1 MWLHI
6 TAVEVWSPAESENSR
21 GFLKGEMQLEAE
33 GQSTEELLD
42 WRFRSVGSIQ
52 HIGKWRG
59 SFFTLGV
66 VCFGSLGSGGI
77 FFNLVLYLMRVWDE
91 SSATASNDMTNL
103 QGTMYFT
110 ALIGAF
116 LGDAYLGRL
125 WTVLLFLVIYATG
138 SVLVGVAVT
147 LQERATEPLPENLKA
162 FLFAALYITAVGNGS
177 HDPVLQSLGGDQFD
191 SQTDKTTFF
200 NWFFVFSNVG
210 QLVALSFVT
219 YFQNNGQWA
228 LGFWISGGVVLL
240 SIPVYMIGM
249 PFSRQL
255 RPGGNPFSRV
265 LQVFICAFRNVRVS
279 PAGTILY
286 QTQDEVG
293 LPLIP
298 GSRRFSHSKDFRW
311 LDRAAVVGSPE
322 DKGNPWRVCT
332 VTQVEEVK
340 CLLRVAPVFVAGVLF
355 NTIIA
360 QLTTLFIAQGATMDG
375 HIGKHFNMPPGSMQA
390 FTVLACIS
398 FTPFFDYVVVPWL
411 RKRTGYEKGLRLQK
425 MGLGMAL
432 SIVAMVVAVFVERKR
447 LYAARSSPLID
458 VPYAVMPVS
467 MYWLVPQYVLLGIA
481 LVFAIVGQMDFFYSE
496 LSDGMRSIGSSL
508 PLLCRGLG
516 NYASTLLIT
525 IVTDITTRGGELGW
539 IPRNINRGH
548 IDRFYLLLAVI
559 MSVTLVFYAVA
570 AHFYTY
576 RRVAPS
582 KARAEPVDLTR

>member
-138 SVLVGVAVT
+138 SVL
-147 LQERATEPLPENLKA
+147 
-162 FLFAALYITAVGNGS
+162 
-177 HDPVLQSLGGDQFD
+177 
-191 SQTDKTTFF
+191 
-200 NWFFVFSNVG
+200 
-210 QLVALSFVT
+210 LVALSFVT